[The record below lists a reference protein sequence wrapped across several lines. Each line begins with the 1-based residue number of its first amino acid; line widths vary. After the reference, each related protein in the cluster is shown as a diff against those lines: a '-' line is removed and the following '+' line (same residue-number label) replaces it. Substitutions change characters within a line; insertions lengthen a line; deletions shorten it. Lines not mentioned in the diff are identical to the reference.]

1 MERLLGPKKCGD
13 RRVVRRRE
21 YQGRKRESSKS
32 KQKGLKLDTEE
43 GVPWGEEVE
52 VEEEEKSRFLYSNQG
67 EKMRG
72 ALKQTTIAVMALTG
86 LEWMSRMILTRCR
99 QWTRGS

>member
-43 GVPWGEEVE
+43 GVPWEEG
-52 VEEEEKSRFLYSNQG
+52 SR
-67 EKMRG
+67 
-72 ALKQTTIAVMALTG
+72 
-86 LEWMSRMILTRCR
+86 SR
-99 QWTRGS
+99 